1 MGRATRHPAYSGRTY
16 SNDIAVIVTM
26 WIKSKTTRICYILS
40 FDDNVFLEKTNN
52 NDSDGQ

>member
-26 WIKSKTTRICYILS
+26 WIKSKTTICYILS